1 MKKIILV
8 TGAAG
13 FIGFH
18 TALKLHHEGDKVI
31 GLDNMNSYYDPRL
44 KLARVKMLEE
54 AGIDFLKIDLIDRIA
69 INAVFAE
76 HQPTIVLH
84 LAAQAGVRYSI
95 DNPFAY
101 LDSNL
106 IGFMHILEACREHQC
121 RHLIYAS
128 SSSVY
133 GANKSNLF
141 SESDRTDHPA
151 SLYAATKKANE
162 AMAHSYAHL
171 YNIPITGLRF
181 FTVYGPWGRPD
192 MAYYSFTRKIMAEEP
207 IPVFNHGKMERDF
220 TYIDDAVDATVKLV
234 AQTGSHSAD
243 SAPSHQI
250 YNIGNNKP
258 TSLEHFISVLED
270 SIGKKAIRDYQP
282 MQDGDVERT
291 AADISALQS
300 AIGWAPSISIE
311 EGLPRFIDWYKRF
324 HN

>member
-141 SESDRTDHPA
+141 SESDRTDNPA

-234 AQTGSHSAD
+234 AQTDSHSAG
-243 SAPSHQI
+243 SAASHQI

>member
-141 SESDRTDHPA
+141 SESERTDNPA

-234 AQTGSHSAD
+234 AQTDSHSAD
-243 SAPSHQI
+243 SAASHQI

>member
-54 AGIDFLKIDLIDRIA
+54 AGVDFLKIDLIDRIA

-133 GANKSNLF
+133 GANKNNLF
-141 SESDRTDHPA
+141 GESDRTDHPA

-234 AQTGSHSAD
+234 AQTDSHSAD
-243 SAPSHQI
+243 GAASHQI

>member
-141 SESDRTDHPA
+141 SESDRTDNPA

-234 AQTGSHSAD
+234 AQTNSHSAD
-243 SAPSHQI
+243 SAASHQI

>member
-141 SESDRTDHPA
+141 SESERTDHPA

-234 AQTGSHSAD
+234 AQTDSHSAD
-243 SAPSHQI
+243 SAASHQI

>member
-18 TALKLHHEGDKVI
+18 TALKLYHEGDKVI

-133 GANKSNLF
+133 GANKNNLF
-141 SESDRTDHPA
+141 SESERTDHPA

-234 AQTGSHSAD
+234 AQTDSHSAD
-243 SAPSHQI
+243 SAASHQI

>member
-133 GANKSNLF
+133 GANKNNLF
-141 SESDRTDHPA
+141 SESERTDNPA

-234 AQTGSHSAD
+234 AQTDSHSAD
-243 SAPSHQI
+243 SAASHQI

-258 TSLEHFISVLED
+258 TSLEYFISVLED

-311 EGLPRFIDWYKRF
+311 DGLPRFIDWYKRF

>member
-18 TALKLHHEGDKVI
+18 TALKLHREGDKVI

-234 AQTGSHSAD
+234 AQTDSHSAD
-243 SAPSHQI
+243 SDASHQI

>member
-141 SESDRTDHPA
+141 GESERTDHPA

-234 AQTGSHSAD
+234 AQTDSHSAD
-243 SAPSHQI
+243 SAASHQI

>member
-141 SESDRTDHPA
+141 GESERTDHPA

-220 TYIDDAVDATVKLV
+220 TYIDDAVDATVELV
-234 AQTGSHSAD
+234 AQTDSHSAD
-243 SAPSHQI
+243 SAASHQI